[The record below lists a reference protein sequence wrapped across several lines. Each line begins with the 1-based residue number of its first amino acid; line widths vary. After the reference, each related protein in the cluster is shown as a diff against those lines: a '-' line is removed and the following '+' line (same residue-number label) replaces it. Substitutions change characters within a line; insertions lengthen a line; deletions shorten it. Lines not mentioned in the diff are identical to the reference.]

1 MKSRKLTKGN
11 VLEIILT
18 IIASAF
24 IIGGIFYYWF
34 NKQMSDFEGEI
45 EELKKIQAED
55 VVEKLNLKIADNC
68 FKVLTVNVGGK
79 EVNFDYPCDWEK
91 DIKPADTLSSGG
103 TVVAPDRKASLS
115 FPMPPTTISG
125 NQVGELEGQET
136 TTINGTPYPT
146 QGYKVDDEIVILIDM
161 SETFGEG
168 VKLLLAYQD
177 VARAEEL
184 EKIVGTMQF

>member
-24 IIGGIFYYWF
+24 VIGGIFYYWF
-34 NKQMSDFEGEI
+34 NRQMNNFESEI

-55 VVEKLNLKIADNC
+55 VVEKLNLKIAENC
-68 FKVLTVNVGGK
+68 FKVLTVNAGGK
-79 EVNFDYPCDWEK
+79 EANFDYPCDWEK
-91 DIKPADTLSSGG
+91 DIKPAATLSSGG

-125 NQVGELEGQET
+125 SQVGQIEGQEA
-136 TTINGTPYPT
+136 TTINGKSYPSE
-146 QGYKVDDEIVILIDM
+146 GYKVDDEIIIVIDM
-161 SETFGEG
+161 SQTFGEG

-177 VARAEEL
+177 MARAEEL
-184 EKIVGTMQF
+184 ENIVKTMEF